1 MLEIKDLSYRYKEQE
16 ILKNVSYI
24 FETGKIYAI
33 VGESGVG
40 KSTFLS
46 LISGLEFLQQG
57 EIYYKDKKITNYPEY
72 RRSIS
77 YIFQAFNLIS
87 YLSAVDN
94 IKIALEIH
102 RKKVSLPAINYTL
115 KELGIQE
122 KNTLK
127 KCTELSGGQQQRVA
141 IARAIAL
148 GANLVI
154 ADEPTGNL
162 DKRNAKQVMSL
173 FKKLSNEGKCIIV
186 VTHDRTLAAEA
197 DVVLTLE
204 DGALVAAT

>member
-1 MLEIKDLSYRYKEQE
+1 M
-16 ILKNVSYI
+16 
-24 FETGKIYAI
+24 
-33 VGESGVG
+33 
-40 KSTFLS
+40 
-46 LISGLEFLQQG
+46 
-57 EIYYKDKKITNYPEY
+57 
-72 RRSIS
+72 
-77 YIFQAFNLIS
+77 
-87 YLSAVDN
+87 
-94 IKIALEIH
+94 
-102 RKKVSLPAINYTL
+102 SLPAINYTL